1 MMQVQKG
8 APQMNEGKPGQPDEM
23 PIEQSP
29 GRGTLGQPP
38 MGGGDR
44 LYLSASQINERGEG
58 ASWKAPAEKRGL
70 STGALIALL
79 VVLVIVL
86 LVALRFA
93 GVY

>member
-1 MMQVQKG
+1 MRPSPARDDTV
-8 APQMNEGKPGQPDEM
+8 ATPGHG
-23 PIEQSP
+23 S
-29 GRGTLGQPP
+29 
-38 MGGGDR
+38 
-44 LYLSASQINERGEG
+44 
-58 ASWKAPAEKRGL
+58 APAEKRGL

>member
-1 MMQVQKG
+1 
-8 APQMNEGKPGQPDEM
+8 MNEEKPGQPDEM
-23 PIEQSP
+23 PIEESP

-44 LYLSASQINERGEG
+44 LYLSAHQINDRGEG
-58 ASWKAPAEKRGL
+58 ASWKAPAEKRGI

-86 LVALRFA
+86 LVALKIA
-93 GVY
+93 GVF